1 MNLADFVVQHQNDD
15 LSDLVL
21 HRDRYPDVD
30 VALAAECI
38 AARRKLR
45 YKVPEWYADPELI
58 CPVAL
63 SAEQCSSTATA
74 RYKAAVAE
82 EACRLPL
89 EAIREEQRAR
99 PCPVKGP
106 RSGHCS
112 SASLQPALPDAQRA
126 EARGFEP
133 EANARLSVHG
143 GGRDGA
149 CPAGDVGSPGAAGVL
164 GAEPPQKAIRRIAD
178 LTGGL
183 GVDCWQFAGIADR
196 VLYNEM
202 NPLLFEAAKA
212 NLGRLGCSNV
222 EFSNL
227 CIDADTLPGLLDS
240 FRPDLVFADPARR
253 SEGRKVF
260 LPEDCLPD
268 VLALQDIVLGR
279 GCKMLL
285 KLSPM
290 ADISLMLRKFHCVK
304 AVHVVEADGECKEL
318 LLLLEPGFGGSPEL
332 IVAIADGCPAR
343 TGIFAFSDLA
353 EASPPFVNAMPEP
366 GQIIFEPGPAL
377 MKSGAL
383 NLLSARYGLRKLGPS
398 AHYLCFGKGLLAD
411 ERVASALDG
420 YGKFF
425 EIQEVALFSKQALR
439 DFTFRW
445 PDAEVTARA
454 LPLSSDEL
462 RLKIASLRKKAPR
475 SGSPSAL
482 GSPPEISYGTLSSGT
497 GTHLFGVGTSI
508 GRLLIAARR
517 T

>member
-21 HRDRYPDVD
+21 HRDRYPGVD

-45 YKVPEWYADPELI
+45 YKVPEWYANPELI

-112 SASLQPALPDAQRA
+112 SASLQPALPTS
-126 EARGFEP
+126 
-133 EANARLSVHG
+133 L
-143 GGRDGA
+143 
-149 CPAGDVGSPGAAGVL
+149 
-164 GAEPPQKAIRRIAD
+164 RIAD

-183 GVDCWQFAGIADR
+183 GVDCWQFALIADR

-212 NLGRLGCSNV
+212 NLGRLGCGNV

-318 LLLLEPGFGGSPEL
+318 LLLLEPGFSGSPEMT
-332 IVAIADGCPAR
+332 VAIVDDPSSYRVATFDYPA
-343 TGIFAFSDLA
+343 LA
-353 EASPPFVNAMPEP
+353 TAVPTYIAAMPEP
-366 GQIIFEPGPAL
+366 GQILFEPGPAL

-383 NLLSARYGLRKLGPS
+383 NALSSSLGLPKLGPS

-445 PDAEVTARA
+445 PDADVTARA

-475 SGSPSAL
+475 GGSPSAL
-482 GSPPEISYGTLSSGT
+482 GSPPSLGIPSEISS